1 MTEQEKRN
9 QIMQSHMDVVLGN
22 SLDVILDEA
31 RRRLPRISEYQF
43 QREVL
48 DILACPF
55 GLEVLQRYL
64 PYVGEFVHPLLVVDN
79 NDNSKVLFEVPA
91 LTQTLQPSMA
101 TGSKGYSAENFF
113 RSLARERE
121 LTNPMVLAEKI
132 GGFLQVIS
140 HHPDYISAVVKPI
153 MGILARYGR
162 TMTTPDGEELTIQN
176 GQLVLAKHTTPT
188 TVETSEQTGSTFLDD
203 FDD

>member
-9 QIMQSHMDVVLGN
+9 QIVQSHMDVVLGS
-22 SLDVILDEA
+22 SLETILSEA
-31 RRRLPRISEYQF
+31 EKRLPRISEYQF

-55 GLEVLQRYL
+55 GSEVLQRYL
-64 PYVGEFVHPLLVVDN
+64 PYVGEFIHPLLVVDN
-79 NDNSKVLFEVPA
+79 NDNSKVLFEIPA

-140 HHPDYISAVVKPI
+140 HHPDYVQAVVKPI
-153 MGILARYGR
+153 MDILARYGR
-162 TMTTPDGEELTIQN
+162 TMTTPDGEELTIHN
-176 GQLVLAKHTTPT
+176 KQLVLAKQAPTT
-188 TVETSEQTGSTFLDD
+188 TVETPHQTGSTFLDD